1 MTKKYFILYL
11 LLILPLT
18 SFSETKIGIVKLD
31 ILFQE
36 IPIYK
41 ESQTNL
47 KKEFEPKAKEL
58 KKIEVKW
65 NKLNDDYLKNERTLS
80 KNDRQKKIKEINAI
94 EKEFREKQQTLQGA
108 LQSKQN
114 SELVRIRKIVEKA
127 INKYAKD
134 KDYDLILRADGTT
147 LFAKKY
153 VDITQDIINILN

>member
-1 MTKKYFILYL
+1 MLKKHFIIYIL
-11 LLILPLT
+11 LLLPIT
-18 SFSETKIGIVKLD
+18 SFAETKIGIVKLD

-41 ESQTNL
+41 ESQTKL
-47 KKEFEPKAKEL
+47 KKEFEPKANEL

-94 EKEFREKQQTLQGA
+94 EKEFREKQQVLQGE

-114 SELVRIRKIVEKA
+114 SELERIRVIVEKA
-127 INKYAKD
+127 INEYAKD

>member
-1 MTKKYFILYL
+1 MFRKYFILYV

-18 SFSETKIGIVKLD
+18 SFAETKIGIVKLD

-41 ESQTNL
+41 ESQTNP
-47 KKEFEPKAKEL
+47 KKEFEPKANEL

-94 EKEFREKQQTLQGA
+94 EKEFREKQQALQGE
-108 LQSKQN
+108 LQSKQS
-114 SELVRIRKIVEKA
+114 SELERIRKIVEKA
-127 INKYAKD
+127 INEYAKD
-134 KDYDLILRADGTT
+134 EDYDLILRADGTT